1 MADTSDAVLWR
12 PPDWFIQLLRLP
24 WKTRKVIA
32 GNLAISVIAGAIV
45 AWLFFHSNDLKGTP
59 FEWFIQNSWWL
70 LSIIVAW
77 LVITFVISP
86 LFYLVPLSGSDTRRN
101 FKEIRRSYLKQI
113 RQDTELLTL
122 KGIPAGL
129 ISESVRLD
137 EVFIPLELRPTRP
150 RTDYPLTEREL
161 EQYRELR
168 RQGKLSSA
176 QERAI
181 VEAVHNW
188 EHIHKESDRIG
199 IADFWERLTAE

>member
-1 MADTSDAVLWR
+1 MADTADAVPWR
-12 PPDWFIQLLRLP
+12 PPDWLIQLLRLP
-24 WKTRKVIA
+24 WKTRRVIV
-32 GNLAISVIAGAIV
+32 GNLAVSVIAGAIV

-70 LSIIVAW
+70 LSLYGAW
-77 LVITFVISP
+77 LVIAFIISP
-86 LFYLVPLSGSDTRRN
+86 LFYLVPLGQADSRLNDKEVRRRFLN
-101 FKEIRRSYLKQI
+101 QV

-137 EVFIPLELRPTRP
+137 EVFIPLEFRPNRP

-168 RQGKLSSA
+168 RIGKLSVA
-176 QERAI
+176 Q
-181 VEAVHNW
+181 
-188 EHIHKESDRIG
+188 
-199 IADFWERLTAE
+199 